1 MLGTQFSIVGGACWD
16 QRLSHYLPAVQ
27 EREKLSHK
35 EVSLWGPYG
44 GGRDAGP
51 LSLRSQGREWVLG
64 AGEGGIQLAPLRF
77 QSVPKSVEEEAP
89 ARA

>member
-44 GGRDAGP
+44 GGQRRWSFISQVPRQGMGSGSRGRGHPAGP
-51 LSLRSQGREWVLG
+51 SQISEC
-64 AGEGGIQLAPLRF
+64 A
-77 QSVPKSVEEEAP
+77 
-89 ARA
+89 